1 MQTSHA
7 SRRPIPTATGP
18 VPVAVLLAAAAVGL
32 LALLPSLAEAV
43 WEVPH
48 LFLLGAVISF
58 GVFTQRN
65 SDADGRNASAKD
77 SSSLA
82 WSARCH
88 PDAPLVVI
96 ADHTVPSDD
105 DDDDYGLELE
115 EGARETPLSLPV
127 RRLKPASVA
136 QESET
141 AGGHA
146 RDGFGEETTDSRAS
160 QSSGFRAGTR
170 AVPSPPPSA
179 LDDDDRGVSQPHER
193 PLFRKASADWDVD
206 AADDGSSDEMTPVS
220 SERSSVRGDFAAC
233 ASGYSDSDSD
243 DGDGGGDGDGTPV
256 DLKLAE
262 KAEAAGGEEE
272 VDRKA
277 DEFIAK
283 FRQQIRLQRH

>member
-65 SDADGRNASAKD
+65 SDADGRNKD
-77 SSSLA
+77 SSLA

-96 ADHTVPSDD
+96 ADHSAPSDD
-105 DDDDYGLELE
+105 DDNDDYGLELE

-127 RRLKPASVA
+127 RRLKPAPAPVA

-146 RDGFGEETTDSRAS
+146 SDGFGEETTDSRAAS
-160 QSSGFRAGTR
+160 PSSGFRAGTR

-179 LDDDDRGVSQPHER
+179 LDDDDDRGVSQPAR
-193 PLFRKASADWDVD
+193 PLFRKASTDWDVD
-206 AADDGSSDEMTPVS
+206 AADDDGSSDEMTPVS
-220 SERSSVRGDFAAC
+220 SERSSVRADFAAC
-233 ASGYSDSDSD
+233 ASGYSDSDS
-243 DGDGGGDGDGTPV
+243 DGDGTPV

-262 KAEAAGGEEE
+262 KAEAGGEEE

>member
-1 MQTSHA
+1 
-7 SRRPIPTATGP
+7 
-18 VPVAVLLAAAAVGL
+18 VAVLLAAAAVGL

-65 SDADGRNASAKD
+65 SDADGRNKD
-77 SSSLA
+77 SSLA

-96 ADHTVPSDD
+96 ADHTAPSDD
-105 DDDDYGLELE
+105 GADDDDNYYGLE
-115 EGARETPLSLPV
+115 EGAQETPLSLPV
-127 RRLKPASVA
+127 RRLMKPASAPASAA

-160 QSSGFRAGTR
+160 PSSGFRAGTR

-193 PLFRKASADWDVD
+193 PLFRKVSTDWDVD
-206 AADDGSSDEMTPVS
+206 AAADDGSSDEMTPVS
-220 SERSSVRGDFAAC
+220 SERSSVRADFAAC